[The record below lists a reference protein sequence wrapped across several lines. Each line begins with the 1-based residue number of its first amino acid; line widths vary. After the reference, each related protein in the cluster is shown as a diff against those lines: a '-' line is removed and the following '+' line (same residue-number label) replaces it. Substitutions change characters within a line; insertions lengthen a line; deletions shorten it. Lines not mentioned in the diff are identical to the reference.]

1 MVQQQYYTATFFILI
16 VIFTGCYSGREF
28 ISHRVVCTWFRTEE
42 TNESTN
48 IYLLEFDDD
57 GSFYLL
63 LNETES
69 DGSYYV
75 RGNQLIIS
83 NESCEGQPG
92 KYNFKITDAG
102 ALTISINEDF
112 CSSRIQHL
120 IGEWH
125 KRK

>member
-16 VIFTGCYSGREF
+16 VIFTGCSSGREF
-28 ISHRVVCTWFRTEE
+28 ISDGVVCTWFRTEE